1 MHSPTEFLTISK
13 THSNQKMTN
22 KVYLGID
29 TSNYTT
35 SLAICNEDGKIIA
48 NIKKLLD
55 VKDGEKGLR
64 QSDAVF
70 SHIKNLP
77 ILSSELASVMEN
89 CEIEAVGVST
99 TPRDVEGSYM
109 PCFLVGRATAMTVA
123 ATHGA
128 PVYEFSHQAGHIMA
142 ALYSCAMDNDLID
155 KEFIAFHVS
164 GGTTEALYVKPNGNT
179 FAVDIIGATAD
190 ISAGQAI
197 DRAGVMMGLKF
208 PCGKEL
214 EKLANTYEGKLPKP
228 KICVKGSE
236 CNLSGL
242 ENIAEKLY
250 KETNDKA
257 YVAAYV
263 LNFVSQTLIAITE
276 NIRTNHPTIPIV
288 YAGGVMS
295 NKLLQSNLAK
305 YENTYFATP
314 EFSADNAAGIAL
326 LARKSHQ

>member
-1 MHSPTEFLTISK
+1 
-13 THSNQKMTN
+13 MTK

-35 SLAICNEDGKIIA
+35 SLAVCNEDGEVIA

-70 SHIKNLP
+70 SHVKNLP
-77 ILSSELASVMEN
+77 MLSNELSSALEN
-89 CEIEAVGVST
+89 CKIEAVGVSAS
-99 TPRDVEGSYM
+99 PRDIEGSYM
-109 PCFLVGRATAMTVA
+109 PCFLVGRATAVTVA
-123 ATHGA
+123 ASHNA

-142 ALYSCAMDNDLID
+142 ALYSCNMVNELID

-214 EKLANTYEGKLPKP
+214 ERLANEYTGKLPKP
-228 KICVKGSE
+228 KICVKGME
-236 CNLSGL
+236 FNLSGL
-242 ENIAEKLY
+242 ENISDKLY
-250 KETNDKA
+250 KETLDKP

-263 LNFVSQTLIAITE
+263 LNFVSETLIKLTE
-276 NIRTNHPTIPIV
+276 NIREAYPSIPIV

-295 NKLLQSNLAK
+295 NKILQSKLSKFAD
-305 YENTYFATP
+305 TYFATP
-314 EFSADNAAGIAL
+314 DFSADNAAGIAL
-326 LARKSHQ
+326 LARKSHK

>member
-1 MHSPTEFLTISK
+1 
-13 THSNQKMTN
+13 MTK

-35 SLAICNEDGKIIA
+35 SLAVCNEDGEVIA

-70 SHIKNLP
+70 SHVKNLP
-77 ILSSELASVMEN
+77 MLSNELSSALEN
-89 CEIEAVGVST
+89 CKIEAVGVSVS
-99 TPRDVEGSYM
+99 PRDIEGSYM
-109 PCFLVGRATAMTVA
+109 PCFLVGRATAVTVA
-123 ATHGA
+123 ASHNA

-142 ALYSCAMDNDLID
+142 ALYSCNMVNELINR
-155 KEFIAFHVS
+155 EFIAFHVS

-179 FAVDIIGATAD
+179 FAVDIVGATAD

-214 EKLANTYEGKLPKP
+214 ERLANEYTGKLPKP
-228 KICVKGSE
+228 KICVKGMKF
-236 CNLSGL
+236 NLSGL
-242 ENIAEKLY
+242 ENISDKLY
-250 KETNDKA
+250 KETLDKP

-263 LNFVSQTLIAITE
+263 LNFVSETLIKLTE
-276 NIRTNHPTIPIV
+276 NIREAYPNIPIV

-295 NKLLQSNLAK
+295 NKILQSKLSKFAD
-305 YENTYFATP
+305 TYFATP
-314 EFSADNAAGIAL
+314 DFSADNAAGIAL

>member
-1 MHSPTEFLTISK
+1 
-13 THSNQKMTN
+13 MTK

-35 SLAICNEDGKIIA
+35 SLAVCNEDGEVIA

-70 SHIKNLP
+70 SHVKNLP
-77 ILSSELASVMEN
+77 MLSNELSSALEN
-89 CEIEAVGVST
+89 CKIEAVGVSVS
-99 TPRDVEGSYM
+99 PRDIEGSYM
-109 PCFLVGRATAMTVA
+109 PCFLVGRATAVTVA
-123 ATHGA
+123 ASHNV

-142 ALYSCAMDNDLID
+142 ALYSCNMVNELINR
-155 KEFIAFHVS
+155 EFIAFHVS

-179 FAVDIIGATAD
+179 FAVDIVGATAD

-214 EKLANTYEGKLPKP
+214 ERLANEYTGKLPKP
-228 KICVKGSE
+228 KICVKGMDF
-236 CNLSGL
+236 NLSGL
-242 ENIAEKLY
+242 ENISDKLY
-250 KETNDKA
+250 KETLDKP

-263 LNFVSQTLIAITE
+263 LNFVSETLIKLTE
-276 NIRTNHPTIPIV
+276 NIREAYPSIPIV

-295 NKLLQSNLAK
+295 NKILQSKLSKFAD
-305 YENTYFATP
+305 TYFATP
-314 EFSADNAAGIAL
+314 DFSADNAAGIAL